1 MPKRE
6 DFLLLFD
13 IAQSGD
19 KIFNY
24 TENITFKSFLENA
37 MMIDAVVRNLEIIG
51 EASKMVSEEIKSA
64 HPEIEWRRM
73 AQFRDVLIHDYFGI
87 EYEIVWDVL
96 KNHLPANIDF
106 IKQITDNARPADIQ

>member
-6 DFLLLFD
+6 DFLLLND
-13 IAQSGD
+13 IVLSGE

-24 TENITFKSFLENA
+24 TGKISFESFLENA

-51 EASKMVSEEIKSA
+51 EASKMVSEETKSA
-64 HPEIEWRRM
+64 QPEIEWRRM

-96 KNHLPANIDF
+96 KNHLPPNIDF
-106 IKQITDNARPADIQ
+106 IRQIIDNARPSDIL